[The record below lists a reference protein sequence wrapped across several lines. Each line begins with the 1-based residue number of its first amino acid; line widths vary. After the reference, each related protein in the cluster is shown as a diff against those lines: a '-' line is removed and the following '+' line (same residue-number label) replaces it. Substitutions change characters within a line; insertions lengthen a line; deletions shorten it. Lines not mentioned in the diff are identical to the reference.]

1 MRGGGDDVPVVVSRR
16 KTFFLS
22 SFLFSLSVGDPAT
35 NKRRRPFG
43 RHNQNTHSR
52 TRSLSLT
59 RENSHSDNSD
69 RRTRVGRGE
78 DDTHTTDRTK
88 TKRTQSA
95 RILIIHVPMRPDA
108 MQQRA
113 HLAPI
118 EKWSLP

>member
-1 MRGGGDDVPVVVSRR
+1 MRGGGTTFQLLFRDERLF
-16 KTFFLS
+16 FFLS
-22 SFLFSLSVGDPAT
+22 LFSLSVGDPAA

-43 RHNQNTHSR
+43 RHNQNTHSL

-69 RRTRVGRGE
+69 RRTRRVGRGE